1 VFGGDLVELV
11 PFNSAWRVEKRHAKV
26 IKHNRTLPV
35 EYIIVSLAKIVAYR
49 KQSRSENIITY
60 ISQVAKRDKFE
71 LLLGRDLNF
80 ISSIK
85 GLITSEKIFSNN
97 SDKGKQQSRPNWI
110 TSREPRPAG
119 VKDNLK

>member
-49 KQSRSENIITY
+49 RQSRSENIITY

-97 SDKGKQQSRPNWI
+97 SNKGKQQSRPNWI
-110 TSREPRPAG
+110 TS
-119 VKDNLK
+119 